1 MMMNPRGQQIEAP
14 LPTDCVEL
22 SRPCAATGIDFA
34 VPLCIK
40 VGSEMCKSYISLFT
54 CVTIRAVH
62 LVLCTNMITVKLLMA
77 LQRFFGRRGLP
88 HTIYADNAKTFQAA
102 NFKLIELCKQLFSF
116 EAHKF
121 LALNGIVWKYIA
133 PRAACCGGWSERMIG
148 TCETLSAKGFRAVKI
163 HRRTLEHHLYS
174 IEPAVNSRSIKQG
187 EDSVALTPAYFLNG
201 EKLVTIATGT
211 EHTARQHLTKELR
224 LKQKLS
230 DDFWK
235 RWTKEY
241 LLELR
246 NFHEVQRPVGKT
258 AQLCLGNVVL
268 IKEDVRP
275 RHL

>member
-1 MMMNPRGQQIEAP
+1 
-14 LPTDCVEL
+14 
-22 SRPCAATGIDFA
+22 
-34 VPLCIK
+34 
-40 VGSEMCKSYISLFT
+40 
-54 CVTIRAVH
+54 
-62 LVLCTNMITVKLLMA
+62 
-77 LQRFFGRRGLP
+77 
-88 HTIYADNAKTFQAA
+88 
-102 NFKLIELCKQLFSF
+102 
-116 EAHKF
+116 
-121 LALNGIVWKYIA
+121 
-133 PRAACCGGWSERMIG
+133 MIG